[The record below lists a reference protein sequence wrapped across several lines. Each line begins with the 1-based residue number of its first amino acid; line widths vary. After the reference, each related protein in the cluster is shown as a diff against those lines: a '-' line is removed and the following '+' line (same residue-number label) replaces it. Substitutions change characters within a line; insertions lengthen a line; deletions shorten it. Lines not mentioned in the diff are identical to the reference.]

1 MPALP
6 NVTTAPIRNLPTM
19 AMIMA
24 NQPNCFG
31 LGLREMGGGN
41 GCGTGRVG
49 GPVDIDGWDKVILR
63 WSKDVD
69 HRPEWRKSQLSER

>member
-1 MPALP
+1 
-6 NVTTAPIRNLPTM
+6 
-19 AMIMA
+19 
-24 NQPNCFG
+24 
-31 LGLREMGGGN
+31 MGGG

-69 HRPEWRKSQLSER
+69 HRPGWPKSQLSECGYAKIVILGGFRVGA